1 MEMNMVDIIDNRTD
15 GKEHS
20 SVLAK
25 RKKRHDERKSKKSE
39 SGTVNP
45 VTESIRMSS

>member
-1 MEMNMVDIIDNRTD
+1 MNIINIIENRKD
-15 GKEHS
+15 GKLHS

-45 VTESIRMSS
+45 VTESIKMSSH